1 MVIHDHAMGI
11 STSIVPSP
19 RRPITQSIQ
28 GCDRLRGGHE
38 AALIVRSRSTNHQFW
53 RDSLS
58 RASASPVNPGIK
70 SKSQNSGNSR
80 PLNSLGLLHLLRA
93 RWRDVLAFGC
103 LSSSRNTA
111 PWPNGLQ
118 RLGIKP
124 PPPFI
129 SSCAIRA
136 FQPQNHLIKNRFI
149 AKLIAFRLSSAS

>member
-1 MVIHDHAMGI
+1 MTMRWAFKHQL
-11 STSIVPSP
+11 SP
-19 RRPITQSIQ
+19 PPGAPFFNQFR

-38 AALIVRSRSTNHQFW
+38 AALIVRSRSTNHQFR
-53 RDSLS
+53 RDSSS
-58 RASASPVNPGIK
+58 RASASLVNPGIK

-124 PPPFI
+124 PLPIYLIVRYPGVAATE
-129 SSCAIRA
+129 SS
-136 FQPQNHLIKNRFI
+136 H
-149 AKLIAFRLSSAS
+149 